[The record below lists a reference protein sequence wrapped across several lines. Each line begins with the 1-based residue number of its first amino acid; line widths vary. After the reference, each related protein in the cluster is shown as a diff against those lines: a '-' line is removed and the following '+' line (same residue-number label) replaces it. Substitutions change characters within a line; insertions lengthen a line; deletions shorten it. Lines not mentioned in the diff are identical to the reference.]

1 MHTGTPLAPVQGPI
15 IVTASRRLDLGIGKT
30 QYQYWRGVNGSV
42 DPDSIAA
49 GINPADASNFPD
61 YFWKAYRNSEGID
74 LDLKGIDRQWL
85 ERMFR
90 QGNKIIP
97 PPEEFGRKI
106 YDPNY
111 EGKGWTAWELFTIL
125 THKALLNDTTF
136 YLQGRRLTSEEAT
149 QFWLDVANA
158 ADDADVDYRL
168 P

>member
-1 MHTGTPLAPVQGPI
+1 MHTGTPLPQVQEPI
-15 IVTASRRLDLGIGKT
+15 IVSASRRLDLGIGKT
-30 QYQYWRGVNGSV
+30 QYQYWRGVNGFV
-42 DPDSIAA
+42 DPDNIAA

-74 LDLKGIDRQWL
+74 FDLKGIDRQWL

-97 PPEEFGRKI
+97 PPEEFGQQI

-111 EGKGWTAWELFTIL
+111 TGKGWTAWELFTIL

-136 YLQGRRLTSEEAT
+136 YLRGRRLTSEEAT